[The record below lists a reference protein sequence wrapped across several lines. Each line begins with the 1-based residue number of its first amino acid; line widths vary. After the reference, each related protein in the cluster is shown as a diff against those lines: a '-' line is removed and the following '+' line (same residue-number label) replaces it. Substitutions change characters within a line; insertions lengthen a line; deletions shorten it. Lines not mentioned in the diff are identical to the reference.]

1 MRFLHRDAWPRWAR
15 AVTSPWLLSPLLVVA
30 LAVGGFT
37 AYGAWTRA
45 HPTHYARGGDA
56 FGVDSLLPAPSASAS
71 GRRGKIGRN
80 AKKPPAAATG
90 KKKAAATASGR
101 HATGSDSG
109 RRSAGSGST
118 SGGSASGGSTSGGS
132 TSPSGPSGPVLP
144 AAGTYTL
151 AVDGSENVKFGPYSA
166 CHNTFPNRS
175 SLVISPASGEPAGS
189 YDFDQRFFPD
199 SAGKHDERHIYRY
212 TDGGVFL
219 SFEQAT
225 VTCAGVKQSTTVNY
239 SPLQLRVPA
248 DVRVG
253 QTWHNSG
260 GDSGR
265 TESGASRAVG
275 TATLTV
281 GGRSY
286 RTFVIDTHL
295 DLTGDEKGSRDQ
307 RWWWAPDLGVPLK
320 WHESLSGSRSGAT
333 YSEDATFTVVGT
345 P

>member
-1 MRFLHRDAWPRWAR
+1 MQFLHRDGWPRWAR
-15 AVTSPWLLSPLLVVA
+15 GATSPWLISPLLVVA

-45 HPTHYARGGDA
+45 HPTHYARGGDS
-56 FGVDSLLPAPSASAS
+56 FGVDSLLTSPSASPS
-71 GRRGKIGRN
+71 GQKAKVDRKG
-80 AKKPPAAATG
+80 KKPPAAVTA
-90 KKKAAATASGR
+90 KKMVAVTTA
-101 HATGSDSG
+101 
-109 RRSAGSGST
+109 RSNGAR
-118 SGGSASGGSTSGGS
+118 SGGGTTAGGSSTSGGSTSGGS
-132 TSPSGPSGPVLP
+132 TSAGSTSSPTPSRPVQP

-151 AVDGSENVKFGPYSA
+151 SVNGSAKVRFGPYSA
-166 CHNTFPNRS
+166 CHHTFPTTSAR
-175 SLVISPASGEPAGS
+175 VISPASGEPSGS
-189 YDFDQRFFPD
+189 YDFDQRFFPNN
-199 SAGKHDERHIYRY
+199 AGKHDERHIYRY
-212 TDGGVFL
+212 TDRGVFL

-239 SPLQLRVPA
+239 SPLQLRVPSTL
-248 DVRVG
+248 RVG
-253 QTWHNSG
+253 QSWSNSG

-265 TESGASRAVG
+265 TERGTSKVTG

-295 DLTGDEKGSRDQ
+295 DLSGDEKGSRDQ

-320 WHESLSGSRSGAT
+320 WHEALSGSRSGAT
-333 YSEDATFTVVGT
+333 YSEDATLAVVRT